1 MLYYESTHL
10 NEGNDVTRSNSKKEY
25 VVFPLLAFQ
34 SLVWVSKF
42 RSHDLMMLCLN
53 LSDIAIITVEGAD
66 YRCIIHGIS
75 RFDSI
80 HVLEKHLLD
89 YKGIYKMYLK
99 EVNIKNRVCN

>member
-1 MLYYESTHL
+1 
-10 NEGNDVTRSNSKKEY
+10 
-25 VVFPLLAFQ
+25 
-34 SLVWVSKF
+34 
-42 RSHDLMMLCLN
+42 MLCLN
-53 LSDIAIITVEGAD
+53 LSDIAVEGVD